1 MKRGKRIFSLGK
13 YKLLWIMVAFF
24 WMPVMK
30 AASLEFKDGKIML
43 KEGLMIHI
51 PRNYR
56 MDVYKT
62 DPVES
67 AILTNHFKAP
77 EPGEML
83 SFKDTSIAWKKLEA
97 GEDGWFRDKGL
108 RGASWMF
115 MEIQSKTEKTVLLE
129 GMGHNMVY
137 VNGSPRMGNKY
148 QNKESFESWEPK
160 FNFSLLPV
168 KLRKG
173 KNTLVFSVTR
183 GRLKVL
189 IHALKNKV
197 VLNVKDN
204 TLPDF
209 RLGETPDF
217 PGAVVVINA
226 DSKPVNT
233 LTLQVSGNGLEQT
246 IAKVPVIQPFSLRK
260 VGFQLKGPAP
270 ASRGE
275 IQVTLQLKRGEEI
288 LDSKKVIIRKRNIY
302 QPYKRTFI
310 SSIDGSVQY
319 YAVNPVKDKKI
330 KGDPA
335 LVLSV
340 HGASVEAINQA
351 SSYNNKSWANIVSP
365 TNRRPYGYDWEDWGR
380 IDALEVLN
388 QAKKSLPYDKE
399 RVYLTGHSMGGHGT
413 WILGATYPDLFAAIG
428 PSAGWISWWSYRI
441 RSRKEVLPMEKML
454 MRATLP
460 AHTYAL
466 EKNYKQLG
474 IYIIHGEEDDNVRI
488 SQSEQMVEHLKKF
501 HKDFVFHRQP
511 GAGHW
516 WDVSEEPGTDC
527 VDWPPLFDFFA
538 RHVLPGKERIREINF
553 RTANPGVA
561 SDNNWLSIEA
571 QIHPLEI
578 SKVNIRFD
586 PGRNLFEGSTE
597 NVERLSFDL
606 VQVDKNRDLTVIL
619 DSSELK
625 ITGVTKETKKVWLSR
640 DGEVWKQAPESSKFL
655 KGPHRYGT
663 FKDAIN
669 HQVVFVLGTKGNN
682 AADQWASDKARYDAE
697 ISWYQGNGSIEIIK
711 DSEFDPVK
719 YKDRNIILYG
729 NESTNYAWTSLLPD
743 CPVHVTKKMIKIGE
757 KEIKGSDLGIIFIY
771 PRRDSDFASVG
782 VVAGTGLAGM
792 QLTGSLP
799 YLYPGTGFPD
809 IMVISG
815 AYLNEGVK
823 GVEAAGFFGN
833 DWSVE
838 NEEIIFKN

>member
-1 MKRGKRIFSLGK
+1 MKNINKFAK
-13 YKLLWIMVAFF
+13 CKLLLLLTAFF
-24 WMPVMK
+24 CVPLIN
-30 AASLEFKDGKIML
+30 ATSLDFKDGKLML
-43 KEGLMIHI
+43 KEGLMVHV

-67 AILTNHFKAP
+67 AILMGRFKSP
-77 EPGEML
+77 EEGEML
-83 SFKDTSIAWKKLEA
+83 IFNDTSIAWKKLES
-97 GEDGWFRDKGL
+97 GDDGWFRDRGL
-108 RGASWMF
+108 RGASWVY
-115 MEIQSKTEKTVLLE
+115 MEIRSKTEKAVLLE

-168 KLRKG
+168 KLKKG
-173 KNTLVFSVTR
+173 KNIFVFSVTR

-189 IHALKNKV
+189 IHDLSEKT

-209 RLGETPDF
+209 RIGESPDF
-217 PGAVVVINA
+217 LGAVVVINA
-226 DSKPVNT
+226 DVKPVKD
-233 LTLQVSGNGLEQT
+233 LSLQVSGTGLEKT
-246 IAKVPVIQPFSLRK
+246 IQEVPLIQPFSVRK
-260 VGFQLKGPAP
+260 TGFRLKGPAP
-270 ASRGE
+270 SAKGE
-275 IQVTLQLKRGEEI
+275 IEALLELKRGGKV
-288 LDSKKVIIRKRNIY
+288 LDSKKVIIRTKDIY

-319 YAVNPVKDKKI
+319 YAVNPVKNKKI
-330 KGDPA
+330 DGDPA

-388 QAKKSLPYDKE
+388 QAKESIPYDKE

-441 RSRKEVLPMEKML
+441 RSKKEETPMEKML

-460 AHTYAL
+460 GHTYAL
-466 EKNYKQLG
+466 EENYKQLG
-474 IYIIHGEEDDNVRI
+474 IYIIHGEEDNNVRI
-488 SQSEQMVEHLKKF
+488 GQSEQMVEHLKKF

-538 RHVLPGKERIREINF
+538 RHALPGKKRIREIDF
-553 RTANPGVA
+553 RTANPGV
-561 SDNNWLSIEA
+561 SSVNNWLSIEA
-571 QIHPLEI
+571 QIHPLEM
-578 SKVNIRFD
+578 STVDIRFD
-586 PGRNLFEGSTE
+586 PGRNLFEGSTA

-606 VQVDKNRDLTVIL
+606 VQVDKHRELSVKL
-619 DSSELK
+619 DSSELL
-625 ITGVTKETKKVWLSR
+625 ISGLTKVSNNVWFDKSGET
-640 DGEVWKQAPESSKFL
+640 WKQVSSPSKSM

-669 HQVVFVLGTKGNN
+669 HQVVFVLGTNGSNSEDK
-682 AADQWASDKARYDAE
+682 WIFDKARYDAE
-697 ISWYQGNGSIEIIK
+697 IFWYQGNGSIEIIK
-711 DSEFDPVK
+711 DTEFDPVK

-729 NESTNYAWTSLLPD
+729 NASTNSAWETLLPD
-743 CPVHVTKKMIKIGE
+743 CPVQVTKKLIRIGK
-757 KEIKGSDLGIIFIY
+757 KEIKGSNLGIIFIY
-771 PRRDSDFASVG
+771 PEKDSEFASVG
-782 VVAGTGLAGM
+782 VVAGTGLKGIR
-792 QLTGSLP
+792 LTGSLP
-799 YLYPGTGFPD
+799 YLNPGSGFPD
-809 IMVISG
+809 FMVISED
-815 AYLNEGVK
+815 YMTEGVK

-838 NEEIIFKN
+838 KGEAVYK